1 VTLTVAII
9 GRPNVG
15 KSTLFNRL
23 VGGRL
28 AIVDD
33 TPGVTRDWQ
42 EAEASI
48 GPLEFTAID
57 TAGLEEAAAG
67 TLERRMR
74 ESTEAVLRRADVAL
88 FLIDA
93 RTGVTPLDRHF
104 ADLLRR
110 SRKPVVLVANKCEGK
125 VATAN
130 LAEAYALGL
139 GEPLALSAEH
149 GEGMSDLYD
158 ALAAH
163 APEEPSPES
172 EEAEAEEIEGDVR
185 PAGPLKLAI
194 VGRPNVGKSTLVNRL
209 IGEERLL
216 VGPEAGITR
225 DAIPVDWT
233 WEGRAV
239 RLVDTAGMRR
249 KSRVE
254 AKLEKLAVADTLK
267 TIRLA
272 EVVVLLLD
280 GTLGLEKQDLT
291 LADLVVQ
298 EGRALVIAV
307 NKWDVVEDRAK
318 ALRAIEDRLEA
329 GLAQVRGVPIV
340 TFSATTG
347 RHVDRLMPAVAAQME
362 RWNRRV
368 KTSELNRWLEGAL
381 ERHSPPAVQGR
392 RLKLRYATQVSAR
405 PPTVALF
412 CSRPMSLP
420 EDYIRY
426 LANGFRE
433 SFDLAGVPIRFI
445 VRKPDNPYDKA
456 D

>member
-48 GPLEFTAID
+48 GPLTFTAID
-57 TAGLEEAAAG
+57 TAGLEDAAPG

-74 ESTEAVLRRADVAL
+74 ESTEAVLRRSDVAL

-93 RTGVTPLDRHF
+93 RAGVTPLDRHF
-104 ADLLRR
+104 ADLLRK
-110 SRKPVVLVANKCEGK
+110 SGKPVVLVANKCEGK
-125 VATAN
+125 TPTAN
-130 LAEAYALGL
+130 LGEAYALGL

-149 GEGMSDLYD
+149 GEGLSDLYD

-163 APEEPSPES
+163 AEHEAFS
-172 EEAEAEEIEGDVR
+172 EADEEGDEAG
-185 PAGPLKLAI
+185 PTGPLKLAI

-249 KSRVE
+249 KARVE

-272 EVVVLLLD
+272 EVVVLVLD

-291 LADLVVQ
+291 IADLVVQ

-307 NKWDVVEDRAK
+307 NKWDLVEDRAK

-347 RHVDRLMPAVAAQME
+347 RHVDRLMPAVAAQVE

-381 ERHSPPAVQGR
+381 ERHPPPAVRGR

-445 VRKPDNPYDKA
+445 VRKPENPYEKA
-456 D
+456 E